1 VQRGAGLRGAGIGC
15 CVVSF
20 PMGGLLQL
28 AVAVC
33 GLGIGGG
40 ESGQTRWA
48 GGDQGQMVELAIMAR
63 RRLVLVGDLIRP
75 SIHPAARGCHGTAS
89 DRDSKHVL
97 GGANTHAMQCKQ
109 VEKKECALQRV
120 RDECPSAPSAK
131 TNLCQLF
138 VDQQD
143 LLRSY
148 CSPCRPPQPSL
159 PSEWRQQQQHV
170 SWIGPMLPLIPA
182 QPARP

>member
-1 VQRGAGLRGAGIGC
+1 
-15 CVVSF
+15 
-20 PMGGLLQL
+20 
-28 AVAVC
+28 
-33 GLGIGGG
+33 
-40 ESGQTRWA
+40 
-48 GGDQGQMVELAIMAR
+48 MVELAIVAR

-131 TNLCQLF
+131 TNLCKLF

-148 CSPCRPPQPSL
+148 YSPCRPPQPSL
-159 PSEWRQQQQHV
+159 PSEWRRQQQQL
-170 SWIGPMLPLIPA
+170 WIGPMLPLIPA